1 MLPRYDHTFKFD
13 AGGAMRRAFHLRYL
27 FILIA
32 GATLSCWLS
41 GCMSYAPAP
50 LTPAAVLHEQ
60 ATAALDEAAV
70 RNEITRLA
78 PGAEWDGRRLDR
90 LSLLAAALTANPEIA
105 HARATATAAAAEAK
119 AAHVLQGPT
128 LLLTTEYAF
137 NAPEASPWQL
147 GVGGDILLDT
157 GVRRQSR
164 INTAELSAKIA
175 VFDYTDTAWLVRL
188 RIRSALAQHLLARKE
203 SEAANL
209 LVALRERQLTAMQ
222 RRLSAGTAAHTDVER
237 ARAQLAT
244 DRRRLAD
251 AEARAAVTALQ
262 LAAAVGVAPGAIDE
276 STLSWPEI
284 DAPQKLTSP
293 LPATCLAAALLAR
306 PDVSRASLAYDQAEE
321 ALKSAVASQYPQL
334 HLGPAYAW
342 ERGLKK
348 LPFVLSLSLPP
359 LDLNH
364 AAIAAAE
371 ARRLEAGYALE
382 VVVAAAGTAVELA
395 QQDYAAAWIQLEQ
408 ARQQRQIADRLAAQ
422 ADTAIGAGA
431 IDRFEWNTAQSGRM
445 VAELDELTAAQ
456 NVRSAETS
464 LENALRRPLDGP
476 ELAITSGQ
484 IPSED
489 PTCQLPQSLQPLLHP

>member
-1 MLPRYDHTFKFD
+1 
-13 AGGAMRRAFHLRYL
+13 MRRVFHLRFL
-27 FILIA
+27 FTLA
-32 GATLSCWLS
+32 AVATLSGCLS
-41 GCMSYAPAP
+41 GCVSYEPAP
-50 LTPAAVLHEQ
+50 LTPAALMDKQ
-60 ATAALDEAAV
+60 ASANIDEAAV
-70 RNEITRLA
+70 RDEITRLA
-78 PGAEWDGRRLDR
+78 PGTEWDGRRLDR
-90 LSLLAAALTANPEIA
+90 LSLLAAALTSNPEIT
-105 HARATATAAAAEAK
+105 HARATATAAAADAK
-119 AAHVLQGPT
+119 AARVLQGPT

-157 GVRRQSR
+157 GVRRESR
-164 INTAELSAKIA
+164 INTAELGARIA
-175 VFDYTDTAWLVRL
+175 LFDYTDTAWSVRL

-203 SEAANL
+203 SEAANGL
-209 LVALRERQLTAMQ
+209 AALRERQLTAMQ
-222 RRLSAGTAAHTDVER
+222 HRLSAGTGAHTDVER

-244 DRRRLAD
+244 DNRRLAD
-251 AEARAAVTALQ
+251 AEARAAAAELQ

-276 STLSWPEI
+276 SALTWPEI
-284 DAPQKLTSP
+284 DAPGKFIGP
-293 LPATCLAAALLAR
+293 LPAICLDAALLAR
-306 PDVSRASLAYDQAEE
+306 ADVSRASLAYDQAEE
-321 ALKSAVASQYPQL
+321 ALKSAVAAQYPQL
-334 HLGPAYAW
+334 RLGPGYAW

-371 ARRLEAGYALE
+371 ARRLEAALALE

-422 ADTAIGAGA
+422 ADTAISAGA

-445 VAELDELTAAQ
+445 AAELDELTAAQ
-456 NVRSAETS
+456 SVRSAEAS

-476 ELAITSGQ
+476 ELAITTGQ

-489 PTCQLPQSLQPLLHP
+489 PTCQLPLPVQPALHP